1 MERLI
6 VQLLLS
12 LGLFWA
18 MRSCIICDM
27 KQKIAI
33 TIGCVAT
40 LTVLLIINMTT
51 PSGIG
56 PFGVLLFLFSLY
68 VALTS
73 ALYILL
79 RFLFSILHVPKP
91 RDGSKNRQDI
101 KLYYFSSVLALA
113 PVILLGI
120 QSIGGIKLFDLC
132 LVVIFEVIACLYVYK
147 RF

>member
-1 MERLI
+1 
-6 VQLLLS
+6 
-12 LGLFWA
+12 

-51 PSGIG
+51 PSGRG

-79 RFLFSILHVPKP
+79 RFLFSILHVPKS
-91 RDGSKNRQDI
+91 RDGSKDRQDI

-120 QSIGGIKLFDLC
+120 QSIGGIKLFDIC

>member
-1 MERLI
+1 
-6 VQLLLS
+6 
-12 LGLFWA
+12 

-56 PFGVLLFLFSLY
+56 PFGVLLFLFS
-68 VALTS
+68 
-73 ALYILL
+73 
-79 RFLFSILHVPKP
+79 ILHVPNP

-120 QSIGGIKLFDLC
+120 QSIGGIKLFDIC

>member
-1 MERLI
+1 MTTNSQCPRPNSCFEAADGAFV

-68 VALTS
+68 VAL
-73 ALYILL
+73 
-79 RFLFSILHVPKP
+79 
-91 RDGSKNRQDI
+91 I

-120 QSIGGIKLFDLC
+120 QSIGGIKLFDIC

>member
-1 MERLI
+1 
-6 VQLLLS
+6 
-12 LGLFWA
+12 
-18 MRSCIICDM
+18 M

-33 TIGCVAT
+33 TIGCVAA

-51 PSGIG
+51 PSSIG
-56 PFGVLLFLFSLY
+56 PFGVLLLLFSLY
-68 VALTS
+68 VTLTS

-79 RFLFSILHVPKP
+79 RFLFSVLHL
-91 RDGSKNRQDI
+91 SKSADNNKSRQDI
-101 KLYYFSSVLALA
+101 RLYYFSSVLALA

-120 QSIGGIKLFDLC
+120 QSIGGIKLFDIC

>member
-1 MERLI
+1 
-6 VQLLLS
+6 
-12 LGLFWA
+12 
-18 MRSCIICDM
+18 M

-79 RFLFSILHVPKP
+79 RFLFSILHVPNP
-91 RDGSKNRQDI
+91 RDGSKNRQDQKDI
-101 KLYYFSSVLALA
+101 QLYYFSSVIALA

-120 QSIGGIKLFDLC
+120 QSIGGIKLFDIC
-132 LVVIFEVIACLYVYK
+132 LVTIFEVIACLYVYK